1 MLSGLFLALPFTVH
15 GIVIN
20 VLMGLAMIVVGVLL
34 TRLNRLLK
42 KAQGDQ
48 ITRLW
53 NERQKW
59 GPDSDPDQYWRD
71 EKRRA
76 LSRKER

>member
-1 MLSGLFLALPFTVH
+1 MRTGLFLALPFAVH
-15 GIVIN
+15 GIVIG
-20 VLMGLAMIVVGVLL
+20 VLMGLALIVVGVLL
-34 TRLNRLLK
+34 TRVNRLLK

-48 ITRLW
+48 MTRLW
-53 NERQKW
+53 DDRQKW

-76 LSRKER
+76 LSQKER